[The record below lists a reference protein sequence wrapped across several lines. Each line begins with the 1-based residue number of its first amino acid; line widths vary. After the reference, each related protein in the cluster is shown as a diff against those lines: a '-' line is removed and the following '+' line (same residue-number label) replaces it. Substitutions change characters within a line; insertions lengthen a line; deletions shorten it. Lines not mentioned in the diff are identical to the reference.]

1 MATFHT
7 TAAIQPSH
15 NSKAQCTN
23 AVSTAG
29 NMTTTPQVKRA
40 CESCPVSNW
49 RTAQDKA
56 LRTCV
61 CKKFASLSG
70 RACSINKAKRMAKK
84 LMSPHHTDGLR
95 FAIAYAGSKNRYKLR
110 NIPAVAPQI

>member
-15 NSKAQCTN
+15 NSKAQCTS
-23 AVSTAG
+23 AVITAG
-29 NMTTTPQVKRA
+29 TKTTTTQVKRA
-40 CESCPVSNW
+40 CESCPVSSW
-49 RTAQDKA
+49 RTAQDKT

-84 LMSPHHTDGLR
+84 LMSSHHTDALR
-95 FAIAYAGSKNRYKLR
+95 LA
-110 NIPAVAPQI
+110 